1 MKKIIVLLS
10 LAAFVFA
17 MASCGGPAADGKK
30 FAKMMCE
37 YEEIM
42 KKMEGADEAELE
54 KLMKQMEDLEKKAE
68 AFMEELEKKYDED
81 DEDAEK
87 KFMEAWENY
96 EC

>member
-1 MKKIIVLLS
+1 MKKVIILLS

-37 YEEIM
+37 YEEVM
-42 KKMEGADEAELE
+42 KKMEDADEDELE
-54 KLMKQMEDLEKKAE
+54 KLEKQLEELEKKAE
-68 AFMEELEKKYDED
+68 AFMEELEKKYDE
-81 DEDAEK
+81 ESEK
-87 KFMEAWENY
+87 EFMEAWENY

>member
-1 MKKIIVLLS
+1 
-10 LAAFVFA
+10 
-17 MASCGGPAADGKK
+17 
-30 FAKMMCE
+30 
-37 YEEIM
+37 M
-42 KKMEGADEAELE
+42 KKMDGADEAELE